1 MLHIAVLAAEEAVEH
16 SGFEIPPVLFGVL
29 AFGGFVVALLA
40 TYAFRNAHNK
50 H

>member
-1 MLHIAVLAAEEAVEH
+1 MVHTAVLVAEEAAEH
-16 SGFEIPPVLFGVL
+16 ASAISPLLLGVL

-40 TYAFRNAHNK
+40 TYAFRHANNK

>member
-1 MLHIAVLAAEEAVEH
+1 MLHTVVLAAEEAAEH
-16 SGFEIPPVLFGVL
+16 SGYAISPIALGVL

-40 TYAFRNAHNK
+40 TYAFRNAGNK